1 LYFLREEV
9 DQKIS
14 FTMGREPKLLVAIG
28 KKGVGKSYT
37 TEKMIQSYVQGNPSK
52 GVPARR
58 VLILDVNDE
67 YANYKAIRIQDVTL
81 FSAHPQI
88 EARRIRPFLDDGR
101 KMTLNDVAETLFSCL
116 NTFRNG
122 LLLIEDVNK
131 YISDTM
137 PNDLVGAICT
147 NRHIGVDIILHYQSI
162 GRITSKV
169 WQNVNIIRL
178 HKFTDTVKKH
188 KHKFED
194 KFEYL
199 SIAEAMINY
208 KYEQGDKYFYIFA
221 DIDNDK
227 IYGNFTNKDM
237 ELAVNKFIESN
248 YTNMMNPLLN
258 ARNENGKK
266 LHTHQSA
273 SAEVKQRLMNYKK

>member
-1 LYFLREEV
+1 
-9 DQKIS
+9 
-14 FTMGREPKLLVAIG
+14 MGREPKLLVAIG

-37 TEKMIQSYVQGNPSK
+37 TEKMIQSYVKGNPSK

-67 YANYKAIRIQDVTL
+67 YSNYKAIRIQDITL
-81 FSAHPQI
+81 FSVHPMV
-88 EARRIRPFLDDGR
+88 EARRIRPFMDDGK
-101 KMTLNDVAETLFSCL
+101 KMTLDDIAQTLFVIL
-116 NTFRNG
+116 ETFRNG

-169 WQNVNIIRL
+169 WQNVNMIRL

-199 SIAEAMINY
+199 SIAEAMINH
-208 KYEQGDKYFYIFA
+208 KYEEGNKHFFLYA

-227 IYGNFTNKDM
+227 IYGSFSEADM
-237 ELAVNKFIESN
+237 DFAVNAFLQQN
-248 YTNMMNPLLN
+248 YNNLINPLLN
-258 ARNENGKK
+258 ARDDMGKK
-266 LHTHQSA
+266 IHTPQTA
-273 SAEVKQRLMNYKK
+273 IATVKKRLMNYRK

>member
-1 LYFLREEV
+1 
-9 DQKIS
+9 
-14 FTMGREPKLLVAIG
+14 MGREPKLLVAIG
-28 KKGVGKSYT
+28 KKGVGKSFT
-37 TEKMIQSYVQGNPSK
+37 TEKMIQSYVMGNPAK

-81 FSAHPQI
+81 FSVHPMI
-88 EARRIRPFLDDGR
+88 EARRIRPFLDDGK
-101 KMTLNDVAETLFSCL
+101 KMTLDDIAQTLFVIL
-116 NTFRNG
+116 DTFRNG

-208 KYEQGDKYFYIFA
+208 KYEQGDKYFFLFA

-227 IYGNFTNKDM
+227 IYGSFTNEDM
-237 ELAVNKFIESN
+237 EMAVNIFLQQN
-248 YTNMMNPLLN
+248 YNNLINPLLN
-258 ARNENGKK
+258 ARDDMGKK
-266 LHTHQSA
+266 IHTA
-273 SAEVKQRLMNYKK
+273 PTAIADMKKRLMNYKK

>member
-1 LYFLREEV
+1 
-9 DQKIS
+9 
-14 FTMGREPKLLVAIG
+14 MGREPKLMVAAG

-37 TEKMIQSYVQGNPSK
+37 TEKMIQQYVAGNPSN
-52 GVPARR
+52 GVPPRR

-67 YANYKAIRIQDVTL
+67 YTSYKAIRLQDVSL
-81 FSAHPQI
+81 FSAHPII
-88 EARRIRPFLDDGR
+88 EARRIRPFMDDGK
-101 KMTLNDVAETLFSCL
+101 KMTLDDVSQALFICL
-116 NTFRNG
+116 DTFRNG

-169 WQNVNIIRL
+169 WQNVNLIRL
-178 HKFTDTVKKH
+178 HKITDTVKKH

-199 SIAEAMINY
+199 SIAETMINQ
-208 KYEQGDKYFYIFA
+208 KFEQGNKHFFVYA
-221 DIDNDK
+221 DIDNEK
-227 IYGNFTNKDM
+227 IYGAFNNQDM
-237 ELAVNKFIESN
+237 EMAVDKFIETN
-248 YTNMMNPLLN
+248 YTNIINPMLN
-258 ARNENGKK
+258 ARDMNGKK
-266 LHTHQSA
+266 KYTPQSA
-273 SAEVKQRLMNYKK
+273 IAEVKQKLMNYKK

>member
-1 LYFLREEV
+1 
-9 DQKIS
+9 
-14 FTMGREPKLLVAIG
+14 MGREPKLLVAIG

-37 TEKMIQSYVQGNPSK
+37 TEKMIQSYVKGNPAK

-67 YANYKAIRIQDVTL
+67 YANYKALRIQDITL
-81 FSAHPQI
+81 FSVHPMI

-101 KMTLNDVAETLFSCL
+101 KMTLDDIAQTLFVIL
-116 NTFRNG
+116 ETFRNG

-208 KYEQGDKYFYIFA
+208 KYEQGEKHFFLYA

-227 IYGNFTNKDM
+227 IYGSFTKEDM
-237 ELAVNKFIESN
+237 EMAVNIFLQQN
-248 YTNMMNPLLN
+248 YNNLINPLLN
-258 ARNENGKK
+258 ARDDMGKK
-266 LHTHQSA
+266 IHDAPSA
-273 SAEVKQRLMNYKK
+273 IADMKKRLMNYRK

>member
-1 LYFLREEV
+1 
-9 DQKIS
+9 
-14 FTMGREPKLLVAIG
+14 MGREPKLMVAIG
-28 KKGVGKSYT
+28 RKGVGKSFT
-37 TEKMIQSYVQGNPSK
+37 TEKMIQQYVVGNPSK
-52 GVPARR
+52 GVPPRR

-67 YANYKAIRIQDVTL
+67 YTQFKAIRVQDVML
-81 FSAHPQI
+81 FSVHPII
-88 EARRIRPFLDDGR
+88 EIRRIRPFTDEGK
-101 KMTLNDVAETLFSCL
+101 KMTLDDIAQSLFVCL
-116 NTFRNG
+116 DSFRNG

-178 HKFTDTVKKH
+178 HKFTDNVKRH

-199 SIAEAMINY
+199 SIAECMINQ
-208 KYEQGDKYFYIFA
+208 KFEAGDKHFFLYA

-227 IYGNFTNKDM
+227 LYGSFSNQDM
-237 ELAVNKFIESN
+237 EMAVTDFIQKN
-248 YTNMMNPLLN
+248 YTNLINPLLN
-258 ARNENGKK
+258 ARNDKGKK
-266 LHTHQSA
+266 IHTPQSA
-273 SAEVKQRLMNYKK
+273 QAEVRKRLMNYKK

>member
-1 LYFLREEV
+1 
-9 DQKIS
+9 
-14 FTMGREPKLLVAIG
+14 MGREPKLLVAIG

-37 TEKMIQSYVQGNPSK
+37 TEKMIQNYVKGNPAK
-52 GVPARR
+52 GVPPRR

-67 YANYKAIRIQDVTL
+67 YANYKAIRVQDVTL
-81 FSAHPQI
+81 FSVHPFV
-88 EARRIRPFLDDGR
+88 EARRIRPFLDDGK
-101 KMTLNDVAETLFSCL
+101 KMTLDDIAQTLFEIL

-199 SIAEAMINY
+199 SIAECMINH
-208 KYEQGDKYFYIFA
+208 KYEQGEKHFFLFA

-227 IYGNFTNKDM
+227 IYGSFTQEDM
-237 ELAVNKFIESN
+237 ETAVNIFLQQN
-248 YTNMMNPLLN
+248 YNNLINPLLN
-258 ARNENGKK
+258 ARNDMGKK
-266 LHTHQSA
+266 IHTPQSA
-273 SAEVKQRLMNYKK
+273 IAEMKKRLMNYKK